1 MEGYTAAYD
10 VAENAGIS
18 HKRQLNPKGTSVMK
32 LSTIVAGSAASVLL
46 LHGLAFAQ
54 QQSDQQGQGQQLS
67 NREVKQFMSGVER
80 DVNQIVQSGDIS
92 RLRPWTQSHVADNAV
107 LNRTNSIETEGHSRV
122 ISSVTITKP
131 DLLRLQHFAF
141 SNLSE
146 KMNNIEDFHLR
157 IQVLNVEPVGDS
169 AAIVK
174 TRLTERATLVPH
186 RGEGGSRFSEQR
198 EGQRGEFTTGQGP
211 KSEMQAEED
220 EEEMSRQHGRQQPSR
235 GQQGGVQL
243 ESQATCTHMLQ
254 RNKDSGRL
262 QIGMG
267 ICDAT
272 TQAEL

>member
-1 MEGYTAAYD
+1 
-10 VAENAGIS
+10 
-18 HKRQLNPKGTSVMK
+18 MK
-32 LSTIVAGSAASVLL
+32 FSTIIAGSVASLL

-67 NREVKQFMSGVER
+67 SREVRQFMSAIER
-80 DVNQIVQSGDIS
+80 DVTQIVQSGDLS

-107 LNRTNSIETEGHSRV
+107 LNRTNAIETEGHSRV

-131 DLLRLQHFAF
+131 DLLRLQRFAL

-146 KMNNIEDFHLR
+146 KLSNIEDFHLR

-174 TRLTERATLVPH
+174 SRLSERATLTPR
-186 RGEGGSRFSEQR
+186 RGEGGGRFSEQR
-198 EGQRGEFTTGQGP
+198 ESQRGEFTTGQGP
-211 KSEMQAEED
+211 RSEMQAEEEP
-220 EEEMSRQHGRQQPSR
+220 EEGMPRQRGRQQPYH
-235 GQQGGVQL
+235 GQQGSVQL
-243 ESQATCTHMLQ
+243 ESQATCTHMIE
-254 RNKDSGRL
+254 RNRDSGRL

-272 TQAEL
+272 TEAQF